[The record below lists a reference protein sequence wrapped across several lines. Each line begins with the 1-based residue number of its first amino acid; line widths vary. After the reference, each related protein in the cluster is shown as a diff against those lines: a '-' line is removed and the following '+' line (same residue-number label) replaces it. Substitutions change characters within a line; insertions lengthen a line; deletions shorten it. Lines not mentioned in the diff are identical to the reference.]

1 MKAFLNTDGGSR
13 GNPGIAGFG
22 FDLVDENGAPI
33 ASGGWFLPKAT
44 NNVAEYSALVW
55 GLENALAAGVAD
67 ITVRADSELMVKQM
81 LGQYKVK
88 SEDLKPLFMR
98 AKDLFSRFAKASI
111 AHVYRT
117 ENKRADALA
126 NETMDARGPVGG
138 YLVAWEES
146 PTNLFDVGAAAPLR
160 SEKTE
165 AMSFAEW
172 NARTSNGE
180 GPDRTASAGSRD
192 QAEPCAE
199 RRQAALHENEP
210 MKGTSMEHN
219 PAYSGPGRLTG
230 ETYEHAGGHYELT
243 VKDHFDAAHALP
255 GYDGPCRFLHG
266 HTWDIEVTIAGQ
278 HLDDV
283 GMLYDFKDIKR
294 DLHAVLELRPS
305 LHQRGRPVRHQSIRL
320 PSTWRALSSTS
331 FEKTLPAPI
340 SPKRLCRVGSPAA
353 RVAANPF
360 LKGLGSCVSEP
371 EVSGWRRKRSNSM

>member
-111 AHVYRT
+111 AHVCRT

-126 NETMDARGPVGG
+126 NETMDARGPVGS

-199 RRQAALHENEP
+199 RCQAALHENEP

-294 DLHAVLELRPS
+294 DLHAVLENFDHRCVNEVAPFDIMNPTAEHMARVIFYEL
-305 LHQRGRPVRHQSIRL
+305 
-320 PSTWRALSSTS
+320 
-331 FEKTLPAPI
+331 EKTLPAPI
-340 SPKRLCRVGSPAA
+340 SLKEVAVWESPAA
-353 RVAANPF
+353 RVAYRP
-360 LKGLGSCVSEP
+360 
-371 EVSGWRRKRSNSM
+371 

>member
-22 FDLVDENGAPI
+22 FDLVDEGGAPI

-55 GLENALAAGVAD
+55 GLENALAAGVTD
-67 ITVRADSELMVKQM
+67 IAVRADSELMVKQM

-88 SEDLKPLFMR
+88 SEDLKPLFMQ

-111 AHVYRT
+111 AHVYRA

-126 NETMDARGPVGG
+126 NETMDARGPVGS
-138 YLVAWEES
+138 YLVAWEDAPKS
-146 PTNLFDVGAAAPLR
+146 LFDIDAGQAAEQPA
-160 SEKTE
+160 KTGP
-165 AMSFAEW
+165 MSFAEW
-172 NARTSNGE
+172 SAQASGADRRDRASGAEEPGRARE
-180 GPDRTASAGSRD
+180 
-192 QAEPCAE
+192 AE
-199 RRQAALHENEP
+199 RTGQTAQHENEP
-210 MKGTSMEHN
+210 MKGIPMEHN
-219 PAYSGPGRLTG
+219 PAYTGPGRLTG

-278 HLDDV
+278 HLDEV

-294 DLHAVLELRPS
+294 DLHAVLENFDHRCINEVAPFDVINPTAEHMARVVFYEL
-305 LHQRGRPVRHQSIRL
+305 
-320 PSTWRALSSTS
+320 
-331 FEKTLPAPI
+331 EKTLPAPI
-340 SPKRLCRVGSPAA
+340 SLKEVAVWESPAA
-353 RVAANPF
+353 RVAYRP
-360 LKGLGSCVSEP
+360 
-371 EVSGWRRKRSNSM
+371 

>member
-126 NETMDARGPVGG
+126 NETMDARGPVGS
-138 YLVAWEES
+138 YLV
-146 PTNLFDVGAAAPLR
+146 
-160 SEKTE
+160 
-165 AMSFAEW
+165 EW
-172 NARTSNGE
+172 
-180 GPDRTASAGSRD
+180 
-192 QAEPCAE
+192 
-199 RRQAALHENEP
+199 
-210 MKGTSMEHN
+210 
-219 PAYSGPGRLTG
+219 
-230 ETYEHAGGHYELT
+230 
-243 VKDHFDAAHALP
+243 
-255 GYDGPCRFLHG
+255 
-266 HTWDIEVTIAGQ
+266 
-278 HLDDV
+278 
-283 GMLYDFKDIKR
+283 
-294 DLHAVLELRPS
+294 
-305 LHQRGRPVRHQSIRL
+305 
-320 PSTWRALSSTS
+320 
-331 FEKTLPAPI
+331 
-340 SPKRLCRVGSPAA
+340 
-353 RVAANPF
+353 
-360 LKGLGSCVSEP
+360 
-371 EVSGWRRKRSNSM
+371 